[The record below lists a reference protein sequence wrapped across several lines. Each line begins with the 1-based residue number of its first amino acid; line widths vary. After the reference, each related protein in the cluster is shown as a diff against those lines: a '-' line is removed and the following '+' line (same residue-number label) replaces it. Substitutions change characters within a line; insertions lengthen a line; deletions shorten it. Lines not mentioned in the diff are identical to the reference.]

1 MPISITSDEKG
12 NIHFPREF
20 GIKPKE
26 KLYVDKIDDM
36 IVVKKAKEEVRNVK
50 EIGNEIVKILK
61 DNLKDVRWEDVEKD
75 REDKEREW

>member
-12 NIHFPREF
+12 YIHFPLEF
-20 GIKPKE
+20 GIKPRE

-36 IVVKKAKEEVRNVK
+36 IVVKKAKAEVKNVK

-61 DNLKDVRWEDVEKD
+61 DSLKDVRVGDVEKD
-75 REDKEREW
+75 REIMQW

>member
-20 GIKPKE
+20 GIKPRE

-36 IVVKKAKEEVRNVK
+36 IIVKKAKEEVRNVK